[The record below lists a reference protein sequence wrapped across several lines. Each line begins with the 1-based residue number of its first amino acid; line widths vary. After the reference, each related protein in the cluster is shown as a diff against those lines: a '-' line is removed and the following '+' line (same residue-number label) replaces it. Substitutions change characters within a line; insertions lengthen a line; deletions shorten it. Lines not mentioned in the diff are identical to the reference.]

1 MADSSGLFGLMGN
14 DSGITAANIIRARAR
29 QPVYQAAMEN
39 AEPNSSIRNV
49 PDNPF
54 QAWLNESGQRIMNP
68 TDTIAQGV
76 QNFTQQDPVDMGM
89 SLFGGGLGTIKA
101 SKTAGELAQKLAQE
115 RAMLPVSEHGLGLP
129 AGNTA
134 MDRANVMFPKDVYH
148 STDADILNIKPS
160 VGGKLGPGVYT
171 SDSPDYVNKYI
182 LHRPNTDKYVAG
194 GNVMPLRIKDNLASP
209 DTAEIARQDTRHLGT
224 PPDVKNYKTYWK
236 QQVNDELANR
246 GYSGRTI
253 DGPIYDGMENVT
265 FNPEDIRS
273 RFAAFDP
280 WRRNAAIAALTGT
293 AAPDLMAG
301 ENDKLV
307 NALRS
312 K

>member
-1 MADSSGLFGLMGN
+1 MADNTGLFGDGMMGGYGN
-14 DSGITAANIIRARAR
+14 NITAANIIRSRYR
-29 QPVYQAAMEN
+29 QPIAQAAMEN
-39 AEPNSSIRNV
+39 ADTGSIRAT
-49 PDNPF
+49 PPTKF
-54 QAWLNESGQRIMNP
+54 ESWLNESGQRLMNP

-101 SKTAGELAQKLAQE
+101 TQTAGELAQKLAHD

-134 MDRANVMFPKDVYH
+134 MDRADVMFPKDVYH
-148 STDADILNIKPS
+148 STDADILNMNPS
-160 VGGKLGPGVYT
+160 AGGKLGPGVYT

-182 LHRPNTDKYVAG
+182 LHRPNKYVEG

-209 DTAEIARQDTRHLGT
+209 DTAELARQDTSHLGT

-265 FNPEDIRS
+265 FNPDDIRS

-301 ENDKLV
+301 ENDNLV